1 MRILVF
7 FVLFI
12 PILCICF
19 CFDSFGYTLKD
30 IEKVEK
36 RALDNRRAI
45 KNWHVRFFVKR
56 ILHKEN
62 GTVDS
67 MVSPFLV
74 YGEKKRLV
82 YMDSYYNDEKHIRQD
97 RFYELGT
104 PPRPLCEIDSWD
116 EQYNYSYVFGLD
128 NGEKGKFAV
137 QADTLEHALEKR
149 GGSVPPFDIRVF
161 AMSPTGIALSNFEL
175 TSLIGNPH
183 RKDLEM
189 TDDVIDSVACKK
201 ISCMRKIGNQ
211 NFYRNMIVWI
221 APEYGYNPIRFL
233 SWNEER
239 GFRYTAN
246 LKIEK
251 HKESGIWFPVSYI
264 EDEMAD
270 GKPYSHDECQVQI
283 FSLNKKLPKETFTPK
298 GINVPIGTRVYI
310 YPPPAVDNF
319 FWDGEK
325 IAGEFGTVLE
335 PTEMP
340 KNNAT
345 RYFFIACGLALIS
358 LASLLKYFEWHKKK

>member
-1 MRILVF
+1 
-7 FVLFI
+7 
-12 PILCICF
+12 
-19 CFDSFGYTLKD
+19 
-30 IEKVEK
+30 
-36 RALDNRRAI
+36 
-45 KNWHVRFFVKR
+45 
-56 ILHKEN
+56 
-62 GTVDS
+62 
-67 MVSPFLV
+67 
-74 YGEKKRLV
+74 
-82 YMDSYYNDEKHIRQD
+82 
-97 RFYELGT
+97 
-104 PPRPLCEIDSWD
+104 
-116 EQYNYSYVFGLD
+116 
-128 NGEKGKFAV
+128 
-137 QADTLEHALEKR
+137 
-149 GGSVPPFDIRVF
+149 
-161 AMSPTGIALSNFEL
+161 L

-189 TDDVIDSVACKK
+189 TDDVIDGIACKK

-270 GKPYSHDECQVQI
+270 GKPYSHDEYQVQI

-298 GINVPIGTRVYI
+298 GIKVPIGTRVYI

-335 PTEMP
+335 PTEVP
-340 KNNAT
+340 PNNAT

-358 LASLLKYFEWHKKK
+358 LACLFKYFELRKKKKHPPDE